1 MVDYVSVWY
10 SAVEWIFSGFFD
22 RGNGHFLF
30 CKRMHAI
37 TVYDLGNEIDVIN
50 AQTLKYQPQMR
61 LTLD

>member
-1 MVDYVSVWY
+1 M
-10 SAVEWIFSGFFD
+10 EWIFSGFFD

-30 CKRMHAI
+30 CKKRMHAI

-50 AQTLKYQPQMR
+50 AQTLNYQPQML

>member
-1 MVDYVSVWY
+1 M
-10 SAVEWIFSGFFD
+10 EWIFSGFFD

-50 AQTLKYQPQMR
+50 AQTLNYQPQMR

>member
-1 MVDYVSVWY
+1 MVQK

-30 CKRMHAI
+30 CKKRMHAI

-50 AQTLKYQPQMR
+50 AQTLNYQPQMR